1 MKKIL
6 LFIAAVMTSVVMM
19 AQLDGKKVYVNPGH
33 GSFGPNDRPM
43 ATIPYPNL
51 STTGMPDTL
60 GFYESNTNLWKCME
74 LGRKLEAAGAVVMY
88 SRTQCGPWPYVYPY
102 SDYTYDA
109 YKALPDYEKYNKALS
124 VICEEVEAFGADYFI
139 SVHSNAATEGTSTNY
154 PLLLYKGSDADD
166 FIDGSKKMC
175 ETLWPYLFE
184 LMHSNLDPYSYY
196 SKTKMNNR
204 GCDDFYGY
212 TLGVL
217 KSHSSPGYLSEGY
230 FHTYQ
235 PARHRALNPDYCKQ
249 EGIRYYRGIA
259 AYFGEEPETKGY
271 IMGTVKDLHEKMSH
285 SLYNY
290 AAKSNDQ
297 WVPCNGAVVTLYKGG
312 VEVAKYNVD
321 TLYNGIFYFPDL
333 EPGNDYTLDATCEGY
348 KPLFADYKQPLTV
361 KANETTYPMIFLE
374 SESYEPPKI
383 TYVDYPDPNQPSYV
397 TVPSTLIMEQKG
409 DTAYA
414 IEGTIKRTIQRG
426 DSTIVLSHDADGSPH
441 LYLINNKIGL
451 MTNISLNG
459 IDPVDTE
466 NLGSYL
472 SLSDV
477 ALSCDGVLVGCNYIR
492 CQYGAEQVDEGYK
505 RGTLQFYRWDDM
517 TKDPVKWVSTQ
528 HSANFYRA
536 DMGMTIAMNGS
547 IDDCNLLTTGMTSGA
562 AKGIRFSQFAVVDN
576 QIASTLFTM
585 NTINDQ
591 SPYTGFKFGTTN
603 LLQLSPRNTKLN
615 YVFDGPLGFPTE
627 FELASTNNVDNK
639 LLGVFATDSVNLSL
653 SQTNYFKY
661 AGHSMMVTPYLNS
674 DSNVA
679 GVRIYDVTEGL
690 DKAVLINT
698 TNTELATPIQATYAA
713 ASAVV
718 TGSDI
723 TIYLVTDNR
732 ITKISSV
739 GVEQP
744 IVAGIYAYG
753 LNVTKADAAYTFTFT
768 ANSDAV
774 AANIIFYQNNV
785 EVGRQAVA
793 NVVKGANSI
802 VVNEADLPGAEGVA
816 TTWAVELQGEAIS
829 NWGVIYKD
837 TEHTYGRAFNA
848 VDNSPE
854 SDYFGRIYVMDRQ
867 GSSTSANAV
876 YNGVYVFN
884 QDYSKVNTTQY
895 RGGVSFGNPVHA
907 TIDQYGTVYFSD
919 WSDGNSGVWR
929 VNPAD
934 LEGTYTNFFDGS
946 RDGSGVISNNGAAVG
961 SSTPGIN
968 IYGRGMD
975 AKLIVYNE
983 DASGTLPKNGIAV
996 YNIGNEDGTL
1006 KASWAEAPS
1015 ATFALTGQGNTEG
1028 NVWGTSRGVFVAQN
1042 RTSGNNNASATSFKF
1057 YSWDG
1062 KEQLSSAVDPYK
1074 DIIDGTNGGGYA
1086 VSPDESILVLNDGS
1100 AQFLVFDIAWEGNKP
1115 VLTLNYAYNH
1125 GITSAI
1131 RQMNFDYAGNL
1142 VVTGDNV
1149 VRIYTMPRANNTTIT
1164 PAKRALV
1171 VSKGEIVAVE
1181 STAPLAPVF
1190 TPEGH
1195 EYRDKVEVAIAC
1207 ETPNTAL
1214 FYTITEGEN
1223 VSAEK
1228 RYTAPFALNTTA
1240 TVTAYARLLNDNG
1253 GILRDAEGKTYEST
1267 ASATYTLRKVVAAP
1281 VIAPAAGEYSDSIQ
1295 VSMTCATEGA
1305 AIYYTID
1312 GGAETLYAA
1321 PFTLKYQNA
1330 TVAAYAV
1337 LVDAEG
1343 NRLVDSYGVEYR
1355 SENNPTA
1362 TYTHNIVVPA
1372 PKFSP
1377 EEGEYEED
1385 ITVAISCARANVA
1398 IYYALMPGKVIVNAA
1413 AELDD
1418 NQVADADVIY
1428 TEPFVLSETTTIIA
1442 QAIATDDQGNLLKVD
1457 DKVYASSQVVVYYI
1471 INKTN
1476 VALDDTQLAAVVYS
1490 RDGQIYVQS
1499 AVGTSIELFTVQG
1512 QCIYSAEA
1520 TSNLT
1525 TIEVPTNIVLVRV
1538 AGQTVKVAVK

>member
-312 VEVAKYNVD
+312 KEVAKYNVD

-333 EPGNDYTLDATCEGY
+333 EPGNDYTLDATCAGY
-348 KPLFADYKQPLTV
+348 KPLFDSYKEPITV
-361 KANETTYPMIFLE
+361 KANETTYPMIYLE
-374 SESYEPPKI
+374 SETYEPPKEVF
-383 TYVDYPDPNQPSYV
+383 VDYPDVAKVGAVLPSNIV
-397 TVPSTLIMEQKG
+397 LGDGVSST
-409 DTAYA
+409 YA
-414 IEGTIKRTIQRG
+414 IEGTIKRSIQRG
-426 DSTIVLSHDADGSPH
+426 DSIIILSHTDDKTAH
-441 LYLINNKIGL
+441 LYLVNNKTGEIA
-451 MTNISLNG
+451 NISTEG
-459 IDPVDTE
+459 IDPIDPE
-466 NLGSYL
+466 NVGSFL
-472 SLSDV
+472 ALSDI
-477 ALSCDGVLVGCNYIR
+477 AMTCDGVLVGCNYIR
-492 CQYGAEQVDEGYK
+492 CQYDDGQVKEGYK
-505 RGTLQFYRWDDM
+505 RGTLQFYRWDNLAEA
-517 TKDPVKWVSTQ
+517 PVKWVSTL
-528 HSANFYRA
+528 HSSNFYQGN
-536 DMGMTIAMNGS
+536 MGMSFAVKGEIE
-547 IDDCNLLTTGMTSGA
+547 DCMLLFTGHHGTYE
-562 AKGIRFSQFAVVDN
+562 GIRFSYMAVVDN
-576 QIASTLFTM
+576 VVASTG
-585 NTINDQ
+585 
-591 SPYTGFKFGTTN
+591 YTGYEIDELATFYLPRTGEPY
-603 LLQLSPRNTKLN
+603 LLQLSPRGAKAD
-615 YVFDGPLGFPTE
+615 YVFDAPNTFPME
-627 FELASTNNVDNK
+627 FALNYDVKQENT
-639 LLGVFATDSVNLSL
+639 LLGVLTTDSINIAGHAS
-653 SQTNYFKY
+653 YIRY
-661 AGHSMMVTPYLNS
+661 AGRSLAVMPYYNAEGL
-674 DSNVA
+674 VA
-679 GVRIYDVTEGL
+679 GVRMFDVTDGFATAKEL
-690 DKAVLINT
+690 KLNAN
-698 TNTELATPIQATYAA
+698 LATPVQAAYAA
-713 ASAVV
+713 ATVLAKNGEFVV
-718 TGSDI
+718 RLI
-723 TIYLVTDNR
+723 TDGT
-732 ITKISSV
+732 ITTFSTV

-744 IVAGIYAYG
+744 TSIGIYAYA
-753 LNVTKADAAYTFTFT
+753 LNVTKADAAYTFTFK
-768 ANSDAV
+768 ANENAT
-774 AANIIFYQNNV
+774 AANIIFYQNDV
-785 EVGRQAVA
+785 EVGRKAIS
-793 NVVKGANSI
+793 NVVKGENSI
-802 VVNEADLPGAEGVA
+802 VIAEAELPGAEGVA
-816 TTWAVELQGEAIS
+816 TTWAIELQGDNVA
-829 NWGVIYKD
+829 NWSLIYSD
-837 TEHTYGRAFNA
+837 TEHTYGRAFNT

-854 SDYFGRIYVMDRQ
+854 SDFFGRIYVMDRQ
-867 GSSTSANAV
+867 GSSTSANKI

-895 RGGVSFGNPVHA
+895 RGGVDFGNPVHA

-946 RDGSGVISNNGAAVG
+946 RDGNGVISNNGVAVG

-983 DASGTLPKNGIAV
+983 DASGSLPKNGIAI
-996 YNIGNEDGTL
+996 YNIGNIDGSL

-1028 NVWGTSRGVFVAQN
+1028 NVWGTSRGIFVAQN
-1042 RTSGNNNASATSFKF
+1042 RTSGNNNASSTSLKF

-1074 DIIDGTNGGGYA
+1074 ELIDGTNGGGFA
-1086 VSPDESILVLNDGS
+1086 VTPDENVLVLNNGS
-1100 AQFLVFDIAWEGNKP
+1100 SEFMVFDIAWEGNKP
-1115 VLTLNYAYNH
+1115 VLNHRYSFNH
-1125 GITSAI
+1125 GITAAI

-1142 VVTGDNV
+1142 VVTGDGV
-1149 VRIYTMPRANNTTIT
+1149 VRVYAMPTADNTTLT

-1181 STAPLAPVF
+1181 PALPVAPVF
-1190 TPEGH
+1190 TPAAC
-1195 EYRDKVEVAIAC
+1195 EYRESIEVSIAC
-1207 ETPNTAL
+1207 ETPNTVL

-1228 RYTAPFALNTTA
+1228 RYTEPFALNTTA
-1240 TVTAYARLLNDNG
+1240 TVTAYARLLGHNG
-1253 GILRDAEGKTYEST
+1253 GVLTNAEGKAYE
-1267 ASATYTLRKVVAAP
+1267 AVANATYTLRRVVAAP
-1281 VIAPAAGEYSDSIQ
+1281 VIAPADGEYSDSIE

-1305 AIYYTID
+1305 AIYYTLNA
-1312 GGAETLYAA
+1312 GEETLYTA
-1321 PFTLKYQNA
+1321 PFVIKYKDA
-1330 TVAAYAV
+1330 TVTAYAV

-1343 NRLVDSYGVEYR
+1343 NRLVDANGEEYR

-1362 TYTHNIVVPA
+1362 TYTHNIVVPN
-1372 PKFSP
+1372 PTFSP
-1377 EEGEYEED
+1377 EAGEYEEEVVVTLSCD
-1385 ITVAISCARANVA
+1385 RQNAIILYGV
-1398 IYYALMPGKVIVNAA
+1398 IPG
-1413 AELDD
+1413 
-1418 NQVADADVIY
+1418 DVILNYAASDEEFYFGDELY
-1428 TEPFVLSETTTIIA
+1428 TEPIKLTETSTVIA
-1442 QAIATDDQGNLLKVD
+1442 VAVATDAAGNVVKVND
-1457 DKVYASSQVVVYYI
+1457 LPAFASEQVYAQYI
-1471 INKTN
+1471 ITKTDVGVDN
-1476 VALDDTQLAAVVYS
+1476 VALAAVVYS
-1490 RDGQIYVQS
+1490 TNGAIHVQ
-1499 AVGTSIELFTVQG
+1499 AEMGTMIELFTVQG
-1512 QCIYSAEA
+1512 QCIYAAEA

>member
-6 LFIAAVMTSVVMM
+6 LFIVALMTSAVMM

-88 SRTQCGPWPYVYPY
+88 SRTQCGPWPYEYPY
-102 SDYTYDA
+102 ADYTYDA

-166 FIDGSKKMC
+166 FIDGSKAMC
-175 ETLWPYLFE
+175 ETMWPYLFE
-184 LMHSNLDPYSYY
+184 LMDSKLDPYSYY

-217 KSHSSPGYLSEGY
+217 KSHSSPGFLSEGY

-259 AYFGEEPETKGY
+259 AYFGEEAETKGY

-285 SLYNY
+285 NLYNY

-348 KPLFADYKQPLTV
+348 KPLFDDYKQPITV

-374 SESYEPPKI
+374 SMTYEPPKI
-383 TYVDYPDPNQPSYV
+383 TYVDYPDAATAGAVAPSNIV
-397 TVPSTLIMEQKG
+397 VGAP
-409 DTAYA
+409 TANVYA
-414 IEGTIKRTIQRG
+414 EIEGTIKRTIQRG
-426 DSTIVLSHDADGSPH
+426 DSIIILSHTEDGIAH
-441 LYLINNKIGL
+441 LYLVNNQ
-451 MTNISLNG
+451 TNTIANIPTEG
-459 IDPVDTE
+459 IDPVDAE

-472 SLSDV
+472 ALSDI
-477 ALSCDGVLVGCNYIR
+477 AMSCDGVLVGCNYIR
-492 CQYGAEQVDEGYK
+492 CQYGADQVDEGYK
-505 RGTLQFYRWDDM
+505 RGSLQFYRWNNLAEN
-517 TKDPVKWVSTQ
+517 PVKWVSSQ

-536 DMGMTIAMNGS
+536 DMGMTIAISGEV
-547 IDDCNLLTTGMTSGA
+547 DDCALLTTGMTSGS
-562 AKGIRFSQFAVVDN
+562 AKGIRFSKFEVVDN
-576 QIASTLFTM
+576 AIVSTLFTM
-585 NTINDQ
+585 NTINET
-591 SPYTGFKFGTTN
+591 SPYTGFKFGTQN
-603 LLQLSPRNTKLN
+603 LLQLSPRNIEAN
-615 YVFDGPLGFPTE
+615 YIFDGPLAFPTE
-627 FELASTNNVDNK
+627 FELANANNTDNV
-639 LLGVFATDSVNLSL
+639 LLGSLVSDSVNLAFM
-653 SQTNYFKY
+653 QPNYLRY
-661 AGHSMMVTPYLNS
+661 AGRSLMATPYCNAESL
-674 DSNVA
+674 VA
-679 GVRIYDVTEGL
+679 GVRIYDITDGL
-690 DKAVLINT
+690 SNAKLVKVNANL
-698 TNTELATPIQATYAA
+698 ETPVKATYAA
-713 ASAVV
+713 ATIAVAKGNYV
-718 TGSDI
+718 IRLI
-723 TIYLVTDNR
+723 TDGT
-732 ITKISSV
+732 ITTFSTE

-744 IVAGIYAYG
+744 KVANIYAYG
-753 LNVTKADAAYTFTFT
+753 LNVTKAESAYTFTFN
-768 ANSDAV
+768 ANENATE
-774 AANIIFYQNNV
+774 ANIIFYQNDV
-785 EVGRQAVA
+785 EVGRKPIA
-793 NVVKGANSI
+793 NVVKGENS
-802 VVNEADLPGAEGVA
+802 VVVSETELPGAEGVA
-816 TTWAVELQGEAIS
+816 TTWAIQLAADNVT
-829 NWGVIYKD
+829 NWNVIYKD

-854 SDYFGRIYVMDRQ
+854 SDFFGRIYVMDRQ
-867 GSSTSANAV
+867 GSSTSANKI

-895 RGGVSFGNPVHA
+895 RGGVDFGNPVHA

-934 LEGTYTNFFDGS
+934 LEGTYTNFFDGT
-946 RDGSGVISNNGAAVG
+946 RDGSGVISNNGVAVG
-961 SSTPGIN
+961 SSNPGIN

-983 DASGTLPKNGIAV
+983 DASGSLPKNGIAI
-996 YNIGNEDGTL
+996 YNIGNIDGSL

-1062 KEQLSSAVDPYK
+1062 KEQLSSAVEPYK
-1074 DIIDGTNGGGYA
+1074 ELIDGTNGGGYA
-1086 VSPDESILVLNDGS
+1086 ITPDESVLVLNNGS
-1100 AQFLVFDIAWEGNKP
+1100 AEFMVFDIAWEGNKP
-1115 VLTLNYAYNH
+1115 VLNHRYSFNH
-1125 GITSAI
+1125 GITAAI

-1149 VRIYTMPRANNTTIT
+1149 VRVYAMPCMDNTTTT

-1181 STAPLAPVF
+1181 PALPTAPVF
-1190 TPEGH
+1190 TPAAC
-1195 EYRDKVEVAIAC
+1195 EYRESIEVSITC
-1207 ETPNTAL
+1207 ETPNTVL

-1228 RYTAPFALNTTA
+1228 RYTEPFALNTTA
-1240 TVTAYARLLNDNG
+1240 TVTAYARLLNYNG
-1253 GILRDAEGKTYEST
+1253 GVLTNAEGKAYE
-1267 ASATYTLRKVVAAP
+1267 AVANATYTLRRVVAAP
-1281 VIAPAAGEYSDSIQ
+1281 VIAPADGEYSDSIE

-1305 AIYYTID
+1305 AIYYTINA
-1312 GGAETLYAA
+1312 GEETLYTA
-1321 PFTLKYQNA
+1321 PFVIKYKDA
-1330 TVAAYAV
+1330 TVTAYAV

-1343 NRLVDSYGVEYR
+1343 NRLVDANGEEYR

-1362 TYTHNIVVPA
+1362 TYIHNIVVPN
-1372 PKFSP
+1372 PTFSP
-1377 EEGEYEED
+1377 EAGEYEDEVVVTLSCD
-1385 ITVAISCARANVA
+1385 RQNAIILYGV
-1398 IYYALMPGKVIVNAA
+1398 IPG
-1413 AELDD
+1413 
-1418 NQVADADVIY
+1418 DVILNYAASDEEFDFGDELY
-1428 TEPFVLSETTTIIA
+1428 TEPIKLTETSTVIA
-1442 QAIATDDQGNLLKVD
+1442 VAVATDAAGNVVKVND
-1457 DKVYASSQVVVYYI
+1457 LPAFASEQVYAQYI
-1471 INKTN
+1471 ITKTDVGVDN
-1476 VALDDTQLAAVVYS
+1476 VALAAVVYS
-1490 RDGQIYVQS
+1490 TNGAIHVQ
-1499 AVGTSIELFTVQG
+1499 AEMGTMIELFTVQG
-1512 QCIYSAEA
+1512 QCIYAAEA
-1520 TSNLT
+1520 TDNLT